1 MVSRAL
7 LIKRIR
13 DIIDSERLTTSE
25 VVGKARSPSISA
37 EAPIE
42 GERTVRE

>member
-1 MVSRAL
+1 MSRAL

-25 VVGKARSPSISA
+25 VVGKAGSPSISSKGT
-37 EAPIE
+37 IE
-42 GERTVRE
+42 CERTVRV